1 MHPEYSSSRRHYIT
15 VIYIYNKTQFNMFAF
30 IVQIFQ
36 VAKYFANSN
45 QYIFEAPQHNEVTN
59 TSFLLLLKQQGQ
71 NVPFYVDAQYKIT
84 ETLFQKVL
92 SVL

>member
-1 MHPEYSSSRRHYIT
+1 
-15 VIYIYNKTQFNMFAF
+15 MFAF

-36 VAKYFANSN
+36 VCKKGLQTVTSTSLKNSK
-45 QYIFEAPQHNEVTN
+45 HNEVTN
-59 TSFLLLLKQQGQ
+59 TAFLLLLKQQGQ